1 MAGTQPLSDHRPT
14 ETQAL
19 VSEAVRTDA
28 VAVVARDNFDG
39 GLAAL
44 IRLLARQ
51 AAREHCGDE
60 ALESF

>member
-1 MAGTQPLSDHRPT
+1 MAGTQPLPDHRPT
-14 ETQAL
+14 ETQAP
-19 VSEAVRTDA
+19 VDDAIRTDA
-28 VAVVARDNFDG
+28 VAIGTRDNFDS

>member
-1 MAGTQPLSDHRPT
+1 MVRTQPLPDHRPT
-14 ETQAL
+14 GTQTA
-19 VSEAVRTDA
+19 VSGPMPTDA
-28 VAVVARDNFDG
+28 VSFIAHDNFDG

-51 AAREHCGDE
+51 AAREHCSDN

>member
-1 MAGTQPLSDHRPT
+1 MVRTQALPDHRPT
-14 ETQAL
+14 GTQAP
-19 VSEAVRTDA
+19 VSKAMPTEALA
-28 VAVVARDNFDG
+28 VAAHDNFDG

-51 AAREHCGDE
+51 AAREHCSDD